1 MLKHAEKN
9 AELMGLDVDSL
20 VIGHIQVNKS
30 PQAAAQ
36 NFRGSWP
43 VQPTRE
49 LSCHAEMVLT
59 GKEQLVPK
67 PGEEVAEEKE
77 IPEEA
82 GETNT
87 YGLGDRKSVV

>member
-9 AELMGLDVDSL
+9 AELKGLDVDSL

-36 NFRGSWP
+36 NLQGPWS

-59 GKEQLVPK
+59 GREQLVPK

-77 IPEEA
+77 IPEET
-82 GETNT
+82 GETKT
-87 YGLGDRKSVV
+87 YGLGVNSA